1 MTALWR
7 PHVIGEVASRL
18 KAKQLD
24 AVETPDFQSG
34 VFAAACIDCS
44 MRRHGRRSR
53 KRRRFVD
60 LILKS

>member
-7 PHVIGEVASRL
+7 PHVIGEVVSRL

-53 KRRRFVD
+53 KA
-60 LILKS
+60 